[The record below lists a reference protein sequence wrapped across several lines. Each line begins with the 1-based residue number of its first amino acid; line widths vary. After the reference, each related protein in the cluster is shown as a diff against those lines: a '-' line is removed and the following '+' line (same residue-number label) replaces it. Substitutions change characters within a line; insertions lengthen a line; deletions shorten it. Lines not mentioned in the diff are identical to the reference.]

1 MKIAYF
7 VNQYPAVSHSFIR
20 REILALEKI
29 GIQVS
34 RIALRVDVDSLV
46 DQGDRDELSRTQYI
60 LSLNKISILLT
71 VLEYLICHPIL
82 GLRSA
87 IASFRLGLN
96 SERGIFKHLAYFVEA
111 VVLNSWVR
119 EKNIKHVHA
128 HFGTNSTTV
137 AMLASMLGGV
147 QYSFTVHGPEEFDK
161 PDYIHLSEK
170 IRRAKFV
177 VAITSFC
184 RSQLFRQVTSE
195 YWPKIKIVRCGLD
208 QYFLENPT
216 IVEEVDENVFVCIGR
231 LCEQKGQI
239 LLIEALRD
247 VLQGG
252 ASAKLILAG
261 DGPMRKEIEQKIEHY
276 GLGDSVKITG
286 WISGEEV
293 KKYLASCKAMV
304 LPSFAEGLPVV
315 IMEALAMRKPVITT
329 YIAGIPELIE
339 NGIEGWLIPAGSR
352 QDLTRALLKAINTE
366 ADTYKKMGE
375 SGYLKVAEYHNI
387 DKESQRLAQHLRGA
401 LQ

>member
-29 GIQVS
+29 GIEVT
-34 RIALRVDVDSLV
+34 RIALRVDLDKLV
-46 DQGDRDELSRTQYI
+46 DQGDRDELARTQYI
-60 LSLNKISILLT
+60 LGMSKASVLL
-71 VLEYLICHPIL
+71 LLFKYLIRHPYA
-82 GLRSA
+82 GLKTT
-87 IASFRLGLN
+87 IASIRLGLN
-96 SERGIFKHLAYFVEA
+96 SERGILKHFAYFVEGII
-111 VVLNSWVR
+111 LNTWMR
-119 EKNIKHVHA
+119 QKNIHHVHA

-137 AMLASMLGGV
+137 AMFASMLGDV

-161 PDYIHLSEK
+161 PEYIHLTEK
-170 IRRAKFV
+170 IHRAKFV

-208 QYFLENPT
+208 KYFLENPT
-216 IVEEVDENVFVCIGR
+216 LVEDVSDNVFVCIGR

-239 LLIEALRD
+239 LLIEAMRD
-247 VLQGG
+247 LLKAGH
-252 ASAKLILAG
+252 SAKLILAG
-261 DGPMRKEIEQKIEHY
+261 DGPMREEIEQKIEQY
-276 GLGDSVKITG
+276 GLGDNVKITG

-293 KKYLASCKAMV
+293 RNYLASSKAMV

-339 NGIEGWLIPAGSR
+339 NGIEGWLIPAGSL
-352 QDLTRALLKAINTE
+352 QDLTRALMKAINTE
-366 ADTYKKMGE
+366 PETYKKMGE

-387 DKESQRLAQHLRGA
+387 DTESQRLAQHLRGA